1 MPNQF
6 EQVAAQALIPWC
18 NRALAGALTAK
29 GIDTTVVAVMCSRP
43 REWQQGAAL
52 EQARRQLQT
61 SDGLIVFS
69 PRAAECLLQLVHQHS
84 LRVPAKTTL
93 YAMGA
98 STGKALRL
106 DSALAKQVWSPE
118 GNRGGGSA
126 ELIAQ
131 SANNRLGGLG
141 ALRAP
146 LLVGGHGMRP
156 LLRLWFASHGLH
168 PEEMLLY
175 RRVPTD
181 FTPQLH
187 KQLAQALHSCRA
199 VLASSVTV
207 LRLLVQRAAAMG
219 LPYQHLAVVAG
230 SDRIAAA
237 AGALKFGKIKI
248 SDAANHELM
257 AEDTLALLAKTD
269 PRRL

>member
-1 MPNQF
+1 M
-6 EQVAAQALIPWC
+6 
-18 NRALAGALTAK
+18 AGALTAK
-29 GIDTTVVAVMCSRP
+29 GIDTAVVAVMCSRP
-43 REWQQGAAL
+43 RVWQQGAAL
-52 EQARRQLQT
+52 KQAQRQLQT

-69 PRAAECLLQLVHQHS
+69 PRAAECLLQLVRQHS
-84 LRVPAKTTL
+84 LRIPAKIPL

-98 STGKALRL
+98 STGKALCR
-106 DSALAKQVWSPE
+106 DSALAKQVWSPA
-118 GNRGGGSA
+118 GPGHGGGGSS

-131 SANNRLGGLG
+131 AAYNRLA
-141 ALRAP
+141 ALRTP
-146 LLVGGHGMRP
+146 LLVGGHSMRP
-156 LLRLWFASHGLH
+156 LLRLWFAGRGCH

-187 KQLAQALHSCRA
+187 QQLAQALHSCRA

-219 LPYQHLAVVAG
+219 LPHQHLAVVAG
-230 SDRIAAA
+230 SDRIAVA

-248 SDAANHELM
+248 SDAANPELM

-269 PRRL
+269 PQRL